1 MRRGSTRTRFSVLTG
16 GRPRRRRTKLARSF
30 RVLLALAVAAC
41 GLVVAGAIIA
51 KGARPYLISHGEA
64 KEIAQIKQQ
73 IAQSEAEKRALKK
86 NIEYVQT
93 PQGKEAEARK
103 LGWVKEG
110 EIAVVLEAPQG
121 SEGANGQPSDSA
133 KRESFWQ
140 AAGYRVLSLFVRTDS
155 SP

>member
-64 KEIAQIKQQ
+64 KE